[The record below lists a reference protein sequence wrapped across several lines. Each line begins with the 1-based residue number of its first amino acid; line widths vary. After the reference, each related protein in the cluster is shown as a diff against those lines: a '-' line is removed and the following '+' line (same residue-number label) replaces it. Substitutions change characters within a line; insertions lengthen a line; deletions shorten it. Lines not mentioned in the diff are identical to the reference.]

1 MKYYHLLIILF
12 FNYQLHS
19 QCESTSKVLWD
30 MIKKSNYDK
39 IDSLLLPIEQKIKIM
54 HWPKDEKSENIL
66 RKIQDSLKISII
78 RSAEDLRSNLME
90 ENFKFTNSYI
100 SKCQIDNESELIV
113 FISDS
118 IKELSFTIET
128 LTTDKTYLALPIYIK
143 SRKQKPIIVYPQKKN
158 NTITCTDN
166 NCQGTYQGKEF
177 INGSDVAHQFSNTMS
192 AKVGDQLK
200 ALYKAGKYSK
210 VDFSK
215 IEMTT
220 KGMGSG
226 TVTYYLK
233 IPFVRVAKK
242 CDAYTSFDHVG
253 GWNHTPALSQR
264 KEQLKGALM
273 NGQKLDISDLKTTKE
288 GLQEYWIQWKNKIT
302 QAECE

>member
-1 MKYYHLLIILF
+1 M
-12 FNYQLHS
+12 NCQLHS

-54 HWPKDEKSENIL
+54 HWPKDEKSETIL

-78 RSAEDLRSNLME
+78 RSAKDLRSNLME
-90 ENFKFTNSYI
+90 ENFNFTNSYI
-100 SKCQIDNESELIV
+100 SKCQLNNESELVV

-128 LTTDKTYLALPIYIK
+128 LTTDKTYLVLPINIK
-143 SRKQKPIIVYPQKKN
+143 SRKQKPIIVYTQKKN
-158 NTITCTDN
+158 DTITCTDN

-192 AKVGDQLK
+192 AKVGDHLK

-215 IEMTT
+215 IEITT
-220 KGMGSG
+220 EGMGSG

-288 GLQEYWIQWKNKIT
+288 GLHEYWIQWKNKIT
-302 QAECE
+302 QADCE